1 MFMFYRSLFVLLSFF
16 AWPLFCL
23 FFFDIRPLITLWYL
37 LVIVLSVLP
46 RYTASDY
53 PFGIFWSLFCL
64 FFFDLRLLVTPLVS
78 FGHCI
83 FCSSLIYGFWL
94 HLWYL
99 QTFLTYVRKTSLMKN
114 LSFNILDW
122 LVCYFSIFLIRWYCL
137 FMMTSAS
144 KRMSILNF

>member
-1 MFMFYRSLFVLLSFF
+1 MVFFVQSLVDQCL
-16 AWPLFCL
+16 LFCHFYFGHCIVCSSSIYGFWL
-23 FFFDIRPLITLWYL
+23 HLWYL
-37 LVIVLSVLP
+37 LVIVLSVLL
-46 RYTASDY
+46 RFTASGDT
-53 PFGIFWSLFCL
+53 FSIFW
-64 FFFDLRLLVTPLVS
+64 PLY
-78 FGHCI
+78 
-83 FCSSLIYGFWL
+83 FCSFLIYGFWL

-122 LVCYFSIFLIRWYCL
+122 LVCYFNIFLVRWYFL